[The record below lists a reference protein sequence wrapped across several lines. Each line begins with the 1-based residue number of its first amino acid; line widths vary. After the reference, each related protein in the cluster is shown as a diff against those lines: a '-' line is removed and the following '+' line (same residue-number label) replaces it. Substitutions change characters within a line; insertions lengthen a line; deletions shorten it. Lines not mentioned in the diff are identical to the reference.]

1 MTTSATQTIRH
12 LISLFEEFKAEDA
25 VKLFTDDATYRF
37 GNFPTAN
44 GKEEI
49 RQAATSSH
57 MEAIKGVSFKIL
69 ELIEVDDYVICEM
82 EITYIRTDDTKLTLP
97 CTDVFRMRDGLIKD
111 MRIYMDPT
119 PLFAPH

>member
-1 MTTSATQTIRH
+1 
-12 LISLFEEFKAEDA
+12 
-25 VKLFTDDATYRF
+25 
-37 GNFPTAN
+37 
-44 GKEEI
+44 
-49 RQAATSSH
+49 
-57 MEAIKGVSFKIL
+57 
-69 ELIEVDDYVICEM
+69 M

>member
-12 LISLFEEFKAEDA
+12 LISLFEEFKAEEA

>member
-12 LISLFEEFKAEDA
+12 LISLFEGFKVEEALT
-25 VKLFTDDATYRF
+25 LFTDDATYRF

-44 GKEEI
+44 GKQEI
-49 RQAATSSH
+49 LQTATSSH
-57 MEAIKGVSFKIL
+57 LEAIKGISFKIL

-82 EITYIRTDDTKLTLP
+82 EITYIRTDDTKLILP
-97 CTDVFRMRDGLIKD
+97 CTDVFRMQDGLVKD